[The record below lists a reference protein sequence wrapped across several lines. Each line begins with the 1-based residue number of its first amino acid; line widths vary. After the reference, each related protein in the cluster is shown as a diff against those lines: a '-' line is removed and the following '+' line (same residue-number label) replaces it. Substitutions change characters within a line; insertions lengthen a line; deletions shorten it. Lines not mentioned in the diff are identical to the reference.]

1 MTPSFNHTH
10 PSSHSLTHSVT
21 WSMMSSKSVACKKW
35 PMSLPSL
42 PDRLVMMRP
51 DACADIGSAACV
63 CARVCM
69 RMHAYARVCIAY
81 ASRMQRMHRVCTRM
95 HAYAPR
101 MHRVCTAYA
110 RVCTAYAPRMHRV
123 CTAYAPR
130 MRVCISQ
137 CRVCTPYARYPYEW
151 LESYA
156 CDFSTQ
162 LRESNKHSTK
172 IYQDFAN
179 ERSLGGALDL
189 EMQAPV
195 GLAPSQREQRWHAW

>member
-1 MTPSFNHTH
+1 MHLK
-10 PSSHSLTHSVT
+10 SHNKTRFIAHSVEFT
-21 WSMMSSKSVACKKW
+21 RTYTSKNARTRNSSPTLAF
-35 PMSLPSL
+35 
-42 PDRLVMMRP
+42 
-51 DACADIGSAACV
+51 ACV
-63 CARVCM
+63 
-69 RMHAYARVCIAY
+69 HAYAC
-81 ASRMQRMHRVCTRM
+81 VCTRM
-95 HAYAPR
+95 HAYASR
-101 MHRVCTAYA
+101 MHRVCNVCTAYA
-110 RVCTAYAPRMHRV
+110 HVCTRMHRVCTAYAPRMHRV